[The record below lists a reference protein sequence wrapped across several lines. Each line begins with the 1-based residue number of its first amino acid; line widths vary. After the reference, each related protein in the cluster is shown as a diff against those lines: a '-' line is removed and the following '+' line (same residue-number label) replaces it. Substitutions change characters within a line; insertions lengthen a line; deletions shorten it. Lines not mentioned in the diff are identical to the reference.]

1 MGVQW
6 NSLGCVLLD
15 EKEVEHID
23 YDNKLLFDKCFVML
37 TRWTRAQASAA
48 TYAALGQALMHDRRT
63 QGLCSKYCLASQG
76 VLESS
81 V

>member
-6 NSLGCVLLD
+6 ESLGRVLLD

-23 YDNKLLFDKCFVML
+23 YDQETLFDKCFAML
-37 TRWTRAQASAA
+37 TCWTRAQGSSA
-48 TYAALGQALMHDRRT
+48 TYAALGQALMQDRHT
-63 QGLCSKYCLASQG
+63 EDVCLKYCLASQG

>member
-6 NSLGCVLLD
+6 ESLGCVLLN
-15 EKEVEHID
+15 EKEVEHIN
-23 YDNKLLFDKCFVML
+23 YNQRTLFDKCFIML
-37 TRWTRAQASAA
+37 TRWKEARASSA
-48 TYAALGQALMHDRRT
+48 TYAALGQVLLQNQHT
-63 QGLCSKYCLASQG
+63 QDLCSKYCLASQG

>member
-1 MGVQW
+1 MGKQW
-6 NSLGCVLLD
+6 NSLGRVLLD

-23 YDNKLLFDKCFVML
+23 HDQKTLFDKCFIML
-37 TRWTRAQASAA
+37 TRWTGAQGSSA
-48 TYAALGQALMHDRRT
+48 TYAALGQAFMQNRHTDD
-63 QGLCSKYCLASQG
+63 LCSKYCLASQG